1 VKIFI
6 TGGAGYIGSH
16 ISRAMEIA
24 GHDTFLIDHRS
35 SLGVSKGL
43 ICDLSQSTAVESLSL
58 AFEGAPSDS
67 VVVHLAAKKSVGE
80 SISNPALY
88 ETNNVGSTGNLLEA
102 MKVSGLNKLIF
113 ASTAA
118 VYGDLSPLV
127 DEESLTHPISP
138 YAATKLREEALI
150 QKAHESWG
158 LASLSA
164 RYFNVSGAGWPDL
177 IERNGENIF
186 PRILQAVANSTP
198 FKIFGNDYPT
208 PDGTCIRDYIHI
220 MDLVEAHM
228 LAIEAIQNQHLGI
241 INLGTSH
248 GASVREVVS
257 EFREHLEFDVLEVQ
271 KREGDMPSLLTK
283 NQLAIERLTWTAK
296 RNLEE
301 MVSSVI

>member
-1 VKIFI
+1 
-6 TGGAGYIGSH
+6 
-16 ISRAMEIA
+16 MEIA
-24 GHDTFLIDHRS
+24 GHETFLIDNRS
-35 SLGVSKGL
+35 SIGGPRGL
-43 ICDLSQSTAVESLSL
+43 ICDLSGPTAVDSISQ
-58 AFEGAPSDS
+58 AFEGARSDS

-80 SISNPALY
+80 SVSNPALY
-88 ETNNVGSTGNLLEA
+88 ETNNVGSTRNLLEA

-118 VYGDLSPLV
+118 VYGDLNPLV
-127 DEESLTHPISP
+127 DEESPTHPISP
-138 YAATKLREEALI
+138 YAVTKLREEGLI
-150 QKAHESWG
+150 QEANDSWG

-164 RYFNVSGAGWPDL
+164 RYFNVSGAGWSDL

-186 PRILQAVANSTP
+186 PRILQAVENSTP
-198 FKIFGNDYPT
+198 FKIFGTDYPT

-220 MDLVEAHM
+220 MDLVDAHM

-257 EFREHLEFDVLEVQ
+257 EFRKYLEFEVLEMQ

-283 NQLAIERLTWTAK
+283 NQLAIERLGWTAI
-296 RNLEE
+296 RNLDDL
-301 MVSSVI
+301 VSSVI